1 MSKDRLNKGRPNAS
15 ERLIVEDRRAKVLNL
30 IEKGYRTSQIASKL
44 GITLRTV
51 QRDAQDVRERRI
63 LEAIYIDDQL
73 AQREI
78 ALLRQV
84 QREAWESFEL
94 SREDEVTIDEEA
106 LELKGGR
113 RGALKAMKRRTRGQA
128 GDAAFLNVIINAESK
143 ICEIQGLIGKD
154 KFEGSTPDQTP
165 KFVRVVVESRGDVAE
180 YESMRMAQL
189 RDASIIEG
197 TAKPAGQGA
206 DTDAD

>member
-1 MSKDRLNKGRPNAS
+1 MSKYRLNKGRTNAS
-15 ERLIVEDRRAKVLNL
+15 ERLIVEDRRAKVLDL
-30 IEKGYRTSQIASKL
+30 IEKGFNTSRIAAKL
-44 GITLRTV
+44 GVALQTV
-51 QRDAQDVRERRI
+51 QRDAKTVRERRI
-63 LEAIYIDDQL
+63 LEAIYLDDQL
-73 AQREI
+73 ANREI

-84 QREAWESFEL
+84 QREAWDAFER
-94 SREDEVTIDEEA
+94 SREDEITVDEEA
-106 LELKGGR
+106 MELKGGR
-113 RGALKAMKRRTRGQA
+113 RGALKATKRRTKGQA
-128 GDAAFLNVIINAESK
+128 GDASFLNVIINAESK

-189 RDASIIEG
+189 RDSNIIEG
-197 TAKPAGQGA
+197 IATPAGQGA